1 MIDKI
6 KKSVL
11 TKSEIKEKEKA
22 KENKPTHEN
31 EKEILKGKE
40 SSKNSEKKKDEER
53 KFCNEAECEQS
64 DKEKFENCKYRK
76 KTNEV
81 DNNAAK
87 LRMNLNNNSNKKDE
101 DDFDEISTLKNEEN
115 GKKNSC
121 RIAAHHIISGK
132 QVFQDLS
139 EIVNL
144 TQGVGYDINCAENG
158 IFLPTNE
165 SNFGYDKEKMIT
177 DNEKIFSA
185 YGAMDELGR
194 QWHVG
199 GHSYKIPDDILNEN
213 IQLNEIKN
221 YAEIVRKKVQ
231 QKFGVER
238 YKQTCRD
245 KDEQKKKIIE
255 KMNQISLEIKEKL
268 RDFKQ
273 NPQNSYPYFVSKV
286 AVEYAYRIPETIKVI
301 TLSVEDNS
309 IFCRKYRVEKE
320 KNSGHKFVK
329 GIQGE
334 ATRKFNFAEE
344 ADRSKFGEYCGNVQH
359 FFIYSDGNEE
369 MIKEYLLEDDFKMML
384 AENKRPEK
392 EAEYLN
398 ENITMFEGFIIEN
411 KFLNKRIRERKEWIK
426 EVIQNKSRGRKE

>member
-6 KKSVL
+6 KESVL
-11 TKSEIKEKEKA
+11 TKSKIKEE
-22 KENKPTHEN
+22 EN
-31 EKEILKGKE
+31 EKETLKEK
-40 SSKNSEKKKDEER
+40 KNSENSKTKKDKER

-64 DKEKFENCKYRK
+64 DKEKFKNCKYRK

-87 LRMNLNNNSNKKDE
+87 LRTNLNTNTDKKDK
-101 DDFDEISTLKNEEN
+101 DDFDEISTLKKEEN

-139 EIVNL
+139 EIVKL

-165 SNFGYDKEKMIT
+165 SNFGYDKKKIIT

-185 YGAMDELGR
+185 YRAMDELGR
-194 QWHVG
+194 QWHAG
-199 GHSYKIPDDILNEN
+199 KHSYKIPKDILNKN
-213 IQLNEIKN
+213 IELNEIKN
-221 YAEIVRKKVQ
+221 YAETVRKKVQ
-231 QKFGVER
+231 EKFKIER

-286 AVEYAYRIPETIKVI
+286 AVEYAYSIPETIKVI
-301 TLSVEDNS
+301 TLSAANDSV
-309 IFCRKYRVEKE
+309 FCRKYRVENE
-320 KNSGHKFVK
+320 KNSDHKFVK

-334 ATRKFNFAEE
+334 GIRKFNFSEE
-344 ADRSKFGEYCGNVQH
+344 IDRSKFGEYCGNVQH
-359 FFIYSDGNEE
+359 FFIYSSENEE
-369 MIKEYLLEDDFKMML
+369 IIKEYLLEDDFKIML
-384 AENKRPEK
+384 PENSRPEK

-398 ENITMFEGFIIEN
+398 ENIVMLEGFVIEN
-411 KFLNKRIRERKEWIK
+411 KFLNKRIRERKEQIK
-426 EVIQNKSRGRKE
+426 KVIQNKSQERKE

>member
-6 KKSVL
+6 KESVL
-11 TKSEIKEKEKA
+11 TKSKIKEE
-22 KENKPTHEN
+22 EN
-31 EKEILKGKE
+31 EKETLKEK
-40 SSKNSEKKKDEER
+40 KNSENSKTKKDKER

-64 DKEKFENCKYRK
+64 DKEKFKNCKYRK

-87 LRMNLNNNSNKKDE
+87 LRTNLNTNTDKKDK
-101 DDFDEISTLKNEEN
+101 DDFDEISTLKKEEN

-139 EIVNL
+139 EIVKL

-165 SNFGYDKEKMIT
+165 SNFGYDKEKIIT

-185 YGAMDELGR
+185 YRAMDELGR
-194 QWHVG
+194 QWHAG
-199 GHSYKIPDDILNEN
+199 KHSYKIPKDILNKN
-213 IQLNEIKN
+213 IELNEIKN
-221 YAEIVRKKVQ
+221 YAETVRKKVQ
-231 QKFGVER
+231 EKFKIER

-286 AVEYAYRIPETIKVI
+286 AVEYAYSIPETIKVI
-301 TLSVEDNS
+301 TLSAANDSV
-309 IFCRKYRVEKE
+309 FCRKYRVENE
-320 KNSGHKFVK
+320 KNSDHKFVK

-334 ATRKFNFAEE
+334 GIRKFNFSEE
-344 ADRSKFGEYCGNVQH
+344 IDRSKFGEYCGNVQH
-359 FFIYSDGNEE
+359 FFIYSGENEE
-369 MIKEYLLEDDFKMML
+369 IIKEYLLEDDFKITL
-384 AENKRPEK
+384 PENSRPEK

-398 ENITMFEGFIIEN
+398 ENIVMLEGFVIEN
-411 KFLNKRIRERKEWIK
+411 KFLNKRIRERKEQIK
-426 EVIQNKSRGRKE
+426 KVIQNKSQERKE